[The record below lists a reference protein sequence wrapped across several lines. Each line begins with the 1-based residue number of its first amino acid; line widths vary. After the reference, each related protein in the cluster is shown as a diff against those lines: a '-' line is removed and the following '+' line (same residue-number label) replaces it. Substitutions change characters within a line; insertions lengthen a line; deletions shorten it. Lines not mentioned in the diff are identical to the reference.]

1 MTIHRMKHDP
11 AYTGREFI
19 GATSSYEEADIVI
32 YGMPMDW
39 TVSFRAGTRL
49 GPQRIR
55 EVSIL
60 LEEYSPYLD
69 KHLEEVSY
77 YDAGDIPLAFGNPA
91 TSVEQI
97 YEYVRDLLADGK
109 FPIGLGGEHLVSWGP
124 IRAMKEKYDDLVVV
138 QFDAH
143 ADLREDYEGEPYS
156 HASVLRKACE
166 VVGPQNV
173 YQFGIRSGTREE
185 FYWARENTNFYP
197 FDVLEP
203 LTKCLDELKGRPI
216 YLTIDI
222 DVLDPSE
229 APGTGTLDAGGI
241 TAREL
246 FKSLYAMRDA
256 GLNIVGFDLVEVA
269 PVYDPAEQT
278 QIIASKIVR
287 EVLLGLAPQKK

>member
-1 MTIHRMKHDP
+1 MSIHRMKHDP
-11 AYTGREFI
+11 AYSGREFI
-19 GATSSYEEADIVI
+19 GATSNYEEADSVI

-49 GPQRIR
+49 GPQRVR

-60 LEEYSPYLD
+60 LEEYSPMLD

-77 YDAGDIPLAFGNPA
+77 FDAGDIPLTFGNPA
-91 TSVEQI
+91 KSVDQI
-97 YEYVRDLLADGK
+97 YEYVKGLLDDGK
-109 FPIGLGGEHLVSWGP
+109 FPIGLGGEHLVTWGP
-124 IRAMKEKYDDLVVV
+124 VRAFHEKYPDLVVI

-156 HASVLRKACE
+156 HASVLRKACDI
-166 VVGPQNV
+166 VGPKNV

-185 FYWARENTNFYP
+185 FHWARENTNFYP
-197 FDVLEP
+197 FDVYEP
-203 LTKCLDELKGRPI
+203 LQGVIEELKGRPI

-222 DVLDPSE
+222 DVVDPAE

-246 FKSLYAMRDA
+246 FKSLYLMRDA
-256 GLNIVGFDLVEVA
+256 GLNIVGFDLVEIA

-278 QIIASKIVR
+278 QILASKIVR
-287 EVLLGLAPQKK
+287 EVLLALAPQKK

>member
-1 MTIHRMKHDP
+1 MKHDP
-11 AYTGREFI
+11 AYSGREFI
-19 GATSSYEEADIVI
+19 GATQNYEEATAVI

-49 GPQRIR
+49 GPQRVR

-69 KHLEEVSY
+69 KHLEEVAY
-77 YDAGDIPLAFGNPA
+77 FDAGDVPLSFGNPA
-91 TSVEQI
+91 RSVEQL
-97 YEYVRDLLADGK
+97 YDYVKQLLADGK
-109 FPIGLGGEHLVSWGP
+109 FPLGIGGEHLVSWGP
-124 IRAMKEKYDDLVVV
+124 VRAVQEKYPDLVVV

-156 HASVLRKACE
+156 HATVLRKVCD
-166 VVGPQNV
+166 VVGPNNV

-185 FYWARENTNFYP
+185 FKYGRENTNFYP

-203 LTKCLDELKGRPI
+203 LQGVIDELKGRPI

-222 DVLDPSE
+222 DVVDPAE

-246 FKSLYAMRDA
+246 FKALYLMRDA
-256 GLNIVGFDLVEVA
+256 GLNIVAFDLVEIA
-269 PVYDPAEQT
+269 PVYDPSEKT
-278 QIIASKIVR
+278 QILASKIVR
-287 EVLLGLAPQKK
+287 EVLLGLVSPTK